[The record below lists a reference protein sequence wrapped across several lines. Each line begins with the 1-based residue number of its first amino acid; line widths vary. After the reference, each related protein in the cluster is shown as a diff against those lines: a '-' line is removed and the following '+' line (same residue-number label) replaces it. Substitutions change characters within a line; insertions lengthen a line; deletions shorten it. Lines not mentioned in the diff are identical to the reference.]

1 MNEDEI
7 NRNIYL
13 LQRYQEQVEEIYG
26 ELDFL
31 DKLMKEYNRSMETM
45 QEMANSSSNETL
57 IPIGGNAFAYGE
69 LKDRERV
76 LVNIGG
82 GVFVEKSLN
91 AAMETINKRMEEL
104 KKSQEKLI
112 STVEEIKQKMDSIA
126 SNLRERD
133 VQISEEKD

>member
-26 ELDFL
+26 ELEFL

-91 AAMETINKRMEEL
+91 AALETINKRMEEL

-112 STVEEIKQKMDSIA
+112 STMEEIKQKMDSVA

>member
-1 MNEDEI
+1 MSEDEI

-13 LQRYQEQVEEIYG
+13 LQKYQEQVEEIYA

-31 DKLMKEYNRSMETM
+31 DKLLQEYNKSIETM
-45 QEMANSSSNETL
+45 QEITTSSSEEVL
-57 IPIGGNAFAYGE
+57 IPIGGNAFTYGE
-69 LKDRERV
+69 LKNKEKV

-91 AAMETINKRMEEL
+91 AAMETINRRMDEL

-112 STVEEIKQKMDSIA
+112 ATVEEIRQKMDSIA
-126 SNLRERD
+126 SGLRERD
-133 VQISEEKD
+133 VPTSEKED